1 MIVQSLYMHV
11 FHFQATSHVCSSQN
25 YNSQDQ
31 CYVKVWSLSFLTLVF
46 SSRFIF
52 VYQIICLWIYTLF
65 ATHSAVLSGI
75 WACNCNF
82 TIKEHFVQNF
92 HCCFPALSSYTCIG
106 RLLSYIFFQ
115 SFLSVSYPLGSYKME
130 ASFIPCNNFR

>member
-1 MIVQSLYMHV
+1 MIVQLLYMHV
-11 FHFQATSHVCSSQN
+11 FHFQANSHVCSSQN

-31 CYVKVWSLSFLTLVF
+31 CYVKVWSLSFLTLVI

-65 ATHSAVLSGI
+65 ATHSAFLSGI
-75 WACNCNF
+75 WARNCTI

-92 HCCFPALSSYTCIG
+92 HCCFPAFSSYTCIG
-106 RLLSYIFFQ
+106 RLLSHMFFSKF
-115 SFLSVSYPLGSYKME
+115 SF
-130 ASFIPCNNFR
+130 SFIPFGFIQNGSKFHPL